1 LRPSHVCFICGTLP
15 TGTLIV
21 CISNFFPPKENHNE
35 GRLRFDDDHDHICY
49 RFAQVQIFGGK
60 SNVFKSLHRL
70 DYERFV
76 FFLSFLLHRTF
87 TSGYL
92 CTIALILFIHVGF
105 LEYLSFKQFKLIVK
119 IESEVTIP

>member
-1 LRPSHVCFICGTLP
+1 MCVLFAALFQLEPSSFAFRTFFRQKKITTKGASDSMTITTTFVTVLRRFKYLAEKVMYSNHYTV
-15 TGTLIV
+15 LIM
-21 CISNFFPPKENHNE
+21 
-35 GRLRFDDDHDHICY
+35 
-49 RFAQVQIFGGK
+49 
-60 SNVFKSLHRL
+60 NVLF
-70 DYERFV
+70 